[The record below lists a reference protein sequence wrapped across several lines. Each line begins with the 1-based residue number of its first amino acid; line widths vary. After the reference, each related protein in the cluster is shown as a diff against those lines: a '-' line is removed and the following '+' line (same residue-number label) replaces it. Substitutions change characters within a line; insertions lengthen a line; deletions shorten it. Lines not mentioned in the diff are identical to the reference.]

1 MRQYIESRRAAADVA
16 PFRIAAYDD
25 TEGEFAQAAGPS
37 AAPLMGVT
45 GSLGAVAG
53 TVCDV
58 IRSGPTELEYG
69 GAVGFGDLLTADI
82 AGRAVVAQPGEAYI
96 ARADEAGDEGTIG
109 RVFIERGFV
118 PAAVAP

>member
-1 MRQYIESRRAAADVA
+1 MRQYIESRRAAADVE
-16 PFRIAAYDD
+16 PHRIAAYDD
-25 TEGEFAQAAGPS
+25 SEGEFTQAAGPS
-37 AAPLMGVT
+37 ASPLMGIT

-69 GAVGFGDLLTADI
+69 GAVGFGDPLTADI

-96 ARADEAGDEGTIG
+96 ARADEAGDAGTIG
-109 RVFIERGFV
+109 RVFIERGTV